1 MGCAVMGLKM
11 MNEPITIGGAL
22 PWVAKGVGA
31 VVGGILALI
40 LGGYINP
47 DGSFRITRGLILNL
61 SLSVSISIYGGSAWI
76 EYYELQ
82 DKTMMTHGF
91 IMLLAAVFG
100 MLLISVFYQAI
111 ALLRGKPLSVVVG
124 EIAAAFAA
132 VKSALFGGKQ

>member
-1 MGCAVMGLKM
+1 MDHRT
-11 MNEPITIGGAL
+11 MNEPVTIGSAV
-22 PWVAKGVGA
+22 PWLAKGFGA
-31 VVGGILALI
+31 VVGAIVALI

-61 SLSVSISIYGGSAWI
+61 SLSVSISIYGGSAVI
-76 EYYELQ
+76 EYCALQ
-82 DKTMMTHGF
+82 DKSMMTHGF
-91 IMLLAAVFG
+91 IMLLSAVFG

>member
-1 MGCAVMGLKM
+1 MEHH
-11 MNEPITIGGAL
+11 MNEPVTIGGAL
-22 PWVAKGVGA
+22 PWVAKGLGA

-47 DGSFRITRGLILNL
+47 DGSFRITRGLVLNL
-61 SLSVSISIYGGSAWI
+61 SLSISISIYGGSAWI

-82 DKTMMTHGF
+82 AKSSMTHGF

-100 MLLISVFYQAI
+100 MLIISVFYQAI

-132 VKSALFGGKQ
+132 VKSTLFGGKQ